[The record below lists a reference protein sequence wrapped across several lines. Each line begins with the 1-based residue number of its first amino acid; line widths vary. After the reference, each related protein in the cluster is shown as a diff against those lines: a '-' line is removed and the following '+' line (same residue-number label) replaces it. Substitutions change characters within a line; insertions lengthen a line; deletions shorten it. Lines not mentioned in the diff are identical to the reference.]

1 MDEELKEFTQHSR
14 MLFTGIAMVGYYVG
28 RRTEGVHSTQ
38 SDAGSQALL
47 WSGTALDEELKEFT
61 QHSRMLFTGI
71 AMGGYYVGRRTEGV
85 HSTQSDA
92 VHRHCY
98 GRVLRW
104 TKN

>member
-14 MLFTGIAMVGYYVG
+14 MLFTGIAMVGYCVG
-28 RRTEGVHSTQ
+28 RRTEGVHS
-38 SDAGSQALL
+38 
-47 WSGTALDEELKEFT
+47 
-61 QHSRMLFTGI
+61 I
-71 AMGGYYVGRRTEGV
+71 
-85 HSTQSDA
+85 QSDA

>member
-1 MDEELKEFTQHSR
+1 MDEELKEFTQ
-14 MLFTGIAMVGYYVG
+14 Y
-28 RRTEGVHSTQ
+28 
-38 SDAGSQALL
+38 
-47 WSGTALDEELKEFT
+47 
-61 QHSRMLFTGI
+61 SRMLFTGI

-85 HSTQSDA
+85 HSTQSDHA